1 MRETVLVISCGLLV
15 AATMSAVLLGCLRSM
30 RRSEPFYTY
39 PFSATP
45 YERTSTV
52 PRLRKESESKENA
65 EMTENVVMEQ
75 RWSPSCGYVADVGYI
90 CPITYEEKN
99 IRVRPYQ
106 DCSPEIQSEVAR
118 HLREEWGDIN
128 EVYDDADSDKFVR
141 RRWPGT
147 DVLYV
152 MTDRREFVGCVG
164 VDRRNFFPFISHV
177 YVKPD
182 KRNLGYGRKLV
193 RIAERYSK
201 EHGFTQSKLWCE
213 EKLLPFYEKQG
224 YTVEDKTERDGTV
237 QHIMSKELYPV

>member
-1 MRETVLVISCGLLV
+1 MREPVLVISCGLLV
-15 AATMSAVLLGCLRSM
+15 AAMMSSVLLTSM
-30 RRSEPFYTY
+30 RRKEPFLMY
-39 PFSATP
+39 PSPETP

-52 PRLRKESESKENA
+52 NRLRKASKDTA
-65 EMTENVVMEQ
+65 EMTEKVVMEQ
-75 RWSPSCGYVADVGYI
+75 RWSPSCGYIADVGYI
-90 CPITYEEKN
+90 CPIIYEEKN

-106 DCSPEIQSEVAR
+106 DCSPEIRKEVAR
-118 HLREEWGDIN
+118 HLREQWGDIN
-128 EVYDDADSDKFVR
+128 EVYDDAESDKFVR

-164 VDRRNFFPFISHV
+164 VDRRNFFPFVSHV
-177 YVKPD
+177 YIKPD

-193 RIAERYSK
+193 RIAESYGK

-213 EKLLPFYEKQG
+213 YKLVPFYEKQG

-237 QHIMSKELYPV
+237 QYVMSKELYPV